1 MRGLEKNN
9 MKRGQIDWHC
19 DSLNASAQRADG
31 LKNTFKL
38 PCKFT
43 TIPKKII
50 CFIHFLELLHNNFVK
65 MQQKREFATKRCMFW
80 AANLQKPINCMLM
93 LFVMFVTFRRSVLMV
108 SNLHQK
114 LWLFPEHYYLEHN
127 TLLYIF
133 VLVQIITNSAV
144 YYLVKLFFFKS
155 PLLPWFHNDF
165 IL

>member
-1 MRGLEKNN
+1 
-9 MKRGQIDWHC
+9 
-19 DSLNASAQRADG
+19 
-31 LKNTFKL
+31 
-38 PCKFT
+38 
-43 TIPKKII
+43 
-50 CFIHFLELLHNNFVK
+50 
-65 MQQKREFATKRCMFW
+65 
-80 AANLQKPINCMLM
+80 M

-155 PLLPWFHNDF
+155 PLLP
-165 IL
+165 